1 MSRQLGLAAEE
12 QACNYLLKQGLVL
25 LATNYQCR
33 WGEIDLIMKD
43 REYIVFIEVRARSCA
58 LFGGPFASITAAKKN
73 KIIKTA
79 NHFILTKN
87 WTDKYP
93 VRFDV
98 IGIEQQKLQ
107 WLKDAF

>member
-1 MSRQLGLAAEE
+1 MSKKLGLAAEK

-25 LATNYQCR
+25 LTSNYQCR

-43 REYIVFIEVRARSCA
+43 REYVVFIEVRARSSA
-58 LFGGPFASITAAKKN
+58 LFGGPFASITTAKKN

-87 WTDKYP
+87 WGDKYP

-98 IGIEQQKLQ
+98 IGIDHEKLQ
-107 WLKDAF
+107 WLKEAF